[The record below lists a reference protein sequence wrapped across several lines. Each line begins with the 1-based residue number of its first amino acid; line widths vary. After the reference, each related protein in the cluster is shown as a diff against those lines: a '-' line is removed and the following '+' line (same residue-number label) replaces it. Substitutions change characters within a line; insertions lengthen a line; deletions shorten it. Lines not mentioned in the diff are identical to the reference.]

1 MSDILDKGSLMGMEL
16 LGLID
21 AIEAVVLDS
30 PRFMFSDKIIIQE
43 KKLLEM
49 LAKLRIVAQTD
60 GEAAQRAV
68 KGEQLPR
75 MKHLAVKRPVMPDPR
90 SAVPGV
96 PEGPVQKT
104 VEQLL
109 AEAKAKAEGTIQGA
123 DEYAKDVI
131 NQLLIV
137 TTKIQRTLEN
147 GKARLDQK

>member
-1 MSDILDKGSLMGMEL
+1 MGVEL

-30 PRFMFSDKIIIQE
+30 PRYLFSDKIIIPE

-68 KGEQLPR
+68 KGEPLPR
-75 MKHLAVKRPVMPDPR
+75 MKHMAVKRPSMPDPR
-90 SAVPGV
+90 TAIAQM

-104 VEQLL
+104 VEQVLV
-109 AEAKAKAEGTIQGA
+109 EAKSKAESTMQGA

-131 NQLLIV
+131 NQLLIM

-147 GKARLDQK
+147 GKTQLGQNPK

>member
-1 MSDILDKGSLMGMEL
+1 MEL

-68 KGEQLPR
+68 KGEPVPR
-75 MKHLAVKRPVMPDPR
+75 MKHLAVKKPALPDPR
-90 SAVPGV
+90 AVAAAA

-104 VEQLL
+104 VEQVL
-109 AEAKAKAEGTIQGA
+109 AEAKTKAEGTIQGA

-131 NQLLIV
+131 NQLLIM

-147 GKARLDQK
+147 GKARLEQK